1 MTLFLSFFSIQK
13 KIEFR
18 DVNNLDELRLSYSVA
33 PHEPGAPC
41 TESTGTL
48 LFVDKEK
55 IPLKVKR
62 LDCCTSPP
70 AEIDLV
76 TTIEGTD
83 SIFNILSIEYKNQKL
98 IIVEGDVA
106 TEDHLPDSTEL
117 WSIGGSLPGVEGQFD
132 PYGLAADD
140 HGHLLLC
147 DQKLIIV
154 EGDVATEAHLP
165 DSTEL
170 WSIGGSLPGVEGQ
183 FDPYGL
189 AADDH
194 GHLLLCDLER
204 DCVRMFSLDDG
215 SYMGV
220 VLSTEQDIERPFDI
234 SRCNNKSMYIISS
247 NLFCQN

>member
-18 DVNNLDELRLSYSVA
+18 DVNSLDEVRLSYSVA
-33 PHEPGAPC
+33 PHEPGALC

-55 IPLKVKR
+55 IPLKVRR

-70 AEIDLV
+70 EEIDLV

-83 SIFNILSIEYKNQKL
+83 SIFNILSIECKNQKL
-98 IIVEGDVA
+98 IIVER
-106 TEDHLPDSTEL
+106 
-117 WSIGGSLPGVEGQFD
+117 
-132 PYGLAADD
+132 
-140 HGHLLLC
+140 
-147 DQKLIIV
+147 
-154 EGDVATEAHLP
+154 DVATEAYLP

-247 NLFCQN
+247 NVDHRLYFVKIETDSVKECAESVKEWPESVSFDDQLAEEQCVG